1 MLVYW
6 QQLHKLV
13 EGIWNKVQGIETINH
28 EIYDKLD
35 EIQVG
40 WKVAEDIKIKALVPK
55 KIIPIDCYFTPIS
68 VIDGDEVL
76 FYKRNGSYKLY
87 KYQIST
93 GIETEI
99 GEQNY
104 FPGHMNSRGVW
115 RKSTNYYFFNG
126 NNSIDI
132 YNSSFVFQSSI
143 TCDMRP
149 MYGAW
154 VDTNKFFLKGKDYDL
169 SYTPPND
176 YPSKRGVCING
187 NIEEWT
193 TTKQSE
199 TKYSNYPILWK
210 RGTDTMVYKPFM
222 STEGIFICG
231 TNTYYLSTELLDL
244 IQLFVQSK
252 KFHSFGRGHHMA
264 QSYWDFYIGTDVI
277 ISTVSVNG
285 GVVYVC

>member
-40 WKVAEDIKIKALVPK
+40 WKVAEDIKIQALVPK
-55 KIIPIDCYFTPIS
+55 KIIPIDCLRFTPIS
-68 VIDGDEVL
+68 VIDEDEVL
-76 FYKRNGSYKLY
+76 FYKRNSKLY

-93 GIETEI
+93 DTETEI
-99 GEQNY
+99 GTTNVI
-104 FPGHMNSRGVW
+104 GGVW

-154 VDTNKFFLKGKDYDL
+154 VDTNKFFLKGKDFL
-169 SYTPPND
+169 SFQHGF
-176 YPSKRGVCING
+176 KRAKKRINSQKAC
-187 NIEEWT
+187 NLRLFSYVIDFLFFILTSIRT
-193 TTKQSE
+193 T
-199 TKYSNYPILWK
+199 L
-210 RGTDTMVYKPFM
+210 
-222 STEGIFICG
+222 
-231 TNTYYLSTELLDL
+231 
-244 IQLFVQSK
+244 
-252 KFHSFGRGHHMA
+252 
-264 QSYWDFYIGTDVI
+264 
-277 ISTVSVNG
+277 
-285 GVVYVC
+285 